1 MESWRARG
9 FVPDSDSEDGLDS
22 QETGNLNNAVED
34 SVANI
39 GGAVAV
45 IVEETTALDQRDEA
59 QHEVQANTS
68 QDSKVEC
75 DRPVTLPV
83 NFNGA
88 PRPTEYPD
96 GPSTAP
102 TEAANESSK
111 AQKQLPGLLEDKETP
126 RAEENT
132 EDPHMPTQSSGIA
145 NNRSKSVDE
154 DDKSE
159 ESLHGLSK
167 DEVTPRAKEKIDD
180 SLLPMKP
187 AEIVNARPTTADEE
201 PSPGPAEDEET
212 PRAKEK
218 DNSRLPAQASNTTNG
233 SAPPTPRAKEH
244 DSIWD
249 FPSSE
254 DELQFDYRPFRR
266 PLHVYSR
273 NKPDSQPR
281 QVEGNYD
288 LSTPSSPLSSLDSLR
303 FEEDDQGDQEKS
315 EQAEQP
321 TNDFIEE
328 LLPPLDLPEE
338 ILREMSP
345 PARRSLRERKAIQLH
360 PYMLE
365 DAKYRNMMRAGGV
378 KPVRVTQPELTRAT
392 GDESQGKEYV
402 DAAEPMS
409 DSFGAEFEFQ
419 PSSPIETR
427 PSEKRLSRNSPKP
440 ALQHG
445 SPQLGRSPAGV
456 LERQPKRRK
465 VSRPHHE
472 RRPPSRNLQ
481 RPSVVIVN
489 SSPMRQN
496 NAPVFGVPSPPRSE
510 ENVTSSPATGPS
522 NVFRFPRG
530 YTPPSVTTNVKPGQ
544 GAIAQEEDGMDWSGG
559 EEDGGPV
566 DAHLEA
572 NPTQSNSDAEDASAV
587 ESENED
593 FDVRLY
599 QRRIKGV
606 LPASWLRLD
615 QKQQEGRLSAT
626 QRQRERMHS
635 RTENAKGVARKITK
649 SNSAAMASGSNANL
663 SSLRQLADPE
673 SGDEDEADDGDDTVN
688 SRQLLANLGLEP
700 FDDNDFGED
709 IPEDNRIDYMLPPAP
724 RAPSTK
730 TRQPGKKRPTSEGD
744 SMRSAHAPKRP
755 RMKRQTRLTD
765 PAHGSRKQ
773 KRPTPSMPRI
783 GILDAPDVVSRSRG
797 EQPLF
802 LRIAAREARS
812 RQDKGRRSP
821 TRKFFN
827 FSSRVDTE
835 DANKSLHDWQ
845 EGRLRQTK
853 LPPSRP
859 KAKVAGRQPLAVL
872 SSNRPARSHGRVAER
887 ASENRRVN
895 ASSGLPSRAN
905 STADEHAPSTQPRV
919 PGQVAKTAVNSSK
932 LMQPEQRP
940 NKWIVRRNLAITSLT
955 RQDPRP
961 AMLEVANPRGKPV
974 SPLSFQRS
982 LSLLDRNYRHKHLP
996 KARQSNLVLDRFI
1009 SSRSSS
1015 PATAGAQTTGTSQSA
1030 NKPDVRPPGA
1040 RPQAQRQLKKRPP
1053 KRLAVNDNQFQRP
1066 LVLESTDPEPLLQ
1079 NGDLPID
1086 SSSDALHGF
1095 KPSYSV
1101 AFNIFPLSTGT
1112 FFHQTTFLGSGQFA
1126 HSLEFLK
1133 RDLDR
1138 DAGFLSFKAGDRAFR
1153 WGSWNDAV
1161 SSELGLVFDSMIE
1174 TIEKNDAGLTGTPGH
1189 TEKNDCSLYKCL
1201 IKYVRD
1207 TLSFI
1212 DPVDRIGFVRRAL
1225 SLVCKLNDTL
1235 TTLAPRSEHEIDYLA
1250 AICSYNSV
1258 FTYLLLQISGH
1269 DLVDDALTRE
1279 VLGSLTRAAKQTITL
1294 VTTPL
1299 GQSSIR
1305 RLLANIESPEKR
1317 DAGIQGDHLVAEAY
1331 VIVRHILRGT
1341 DRLKGCL
1348 EELLTESYASQDND
1362 LVNLAD
1368 INRLE
1373 RVWHCVFTTLP
1384 LDELDA
1390 SGIARIGSRFWEA
1403 HGNWAIVKT
1412 LLRPVLD
1419 RYDATSITQP
1429 ISYYKYCR
1437 TLFHRCFYLI
1447 NGWGWRDCKPIL
1459 DTLYDFFAKNTL
1471 YNLKH
1476 EEGYRSPAFL
1486 DELDQ
1491 KPSLEVQA
1499 DDPCFHIL
1507 LKIIASGLRY
1517 LVKIYDQKKVRNF
1530 AWRLLPN
1537 HGRVYPKE
1545 KPIRQE
1551 DLDALRNH
1559 HDLLCTLYYAVPDGC
1574 RPRLQTI
1581 RDLVHPA
1588 SSHRETC
1595 NISIRS
1601 WARLVRFK
1609 LSTNEDVAG
1618 LEPFSD
1624 WHNYFVSELLK
1635 QHALARQEVESQNA
1649 AGNKFSDQLVERTIA
1664 QNQRQ
1669 IESLLKTALNGLN
1682 SAIRSAPT
1690 LQHAHKLVLGAPI
1703 KALLGLF
1710 NARIARVNTTVSD
1723 ALQVIVTYVQKC
1735 DSPPAAEEA
1744 SAPVAVDEDSQE
1756 YGDWADIAAAYG
1768 ESPAISPEVEYVEK
1782 ILHPAVF
1789 QLISNCFGE
1798 DYCPEDAI
1806 LLSVVECWTSIA
1818 QTLVKHGLRHWDSY
1832 LSPYNGDSW
1841 TSLRLTMQTRKFTPL
1856 FLANSIE
1863 KDPQFAAD
1871 CKVQVIGMWV
1881 SSLVERVSLLKY
1893 QHRLTEALLNQVVA
1907 EPLLQNLP
1915 FARDRKEGKYLIFLE
1930 DLSQRRVSLISSVLS
1945 NMRVHLQLLED
1956 VKARELST
1964 TKQEYKE
1971 IIQNMMSAMK
1981 ANYLELGNGAAS
1993 VQGAYVDFVHRI
2005 VAFLQQHSRDICPI
2019 DPFFTD
2025 PASFPLPSGD
2035 PTYIVAR
2042 LKSYEP
2048 KLSSEKVAKTLIM
2061 FVQSVSERAA
2071 IDGQQ
2076 DYLVNQLHASMADT
2090 YEAGLPNKPTLRAT
2104 LLQAVFP
2111 AYLEASFS
2119 NPACWILSRPIIQ
2132 TITLVFQDLLFNM
2145 DTTDSAC
2152 VASLVNIIHSIFQA
2166 SHTALLSMASNATML
2181 NDPVVALSAAAFIKM
2196 ITAALPV
2203 IDYIDRTTDMDQ
2215 RILAQVHAFQHY
2227 VTFATSHLDQHL
2239 STTDLYNMPHS
2250 TEAFITGDTSSSIAT
2265 NPPFFPDLQRSTA
2278 RELNLYLNE
2287 SWSRHQKKFYFTRR
2301 GGHHPQEISIQPSV
2315 AAGLEQPP
2323 QKILG
2328 PVVQE
2333 FLDVARGLDL
2343 DVAGDGDLV
2352 RIEDNLFAVQD
2363 SDQVSASGSGDE
2375 NAIYTL
2381 DLVDVIG
2388 Y

>member
-22 QETGNLNNAVED
+22 QETGELNNAVED
-34 SVANI
+34 SVADI

-45 IVEETTALDQRDEA
+45 VVEETVLDHRDEA
-59 QHEVQANTS
+59 QHEPQEIAS

-75 DRPVTLPV
+75 DRPVTLPEDL
-83 NFNGA
+83 NGA
-88 PRPTEYPD
+88 PGPTEQHD

-102 TEAANESSK
+102 TEAAVDSNKAEEQSSG
-111 AQKQLPGLLEDKETP
+111 LPEDKETP
-126 RAEENT
+126 RVEENT
-132 EDPHMPTQSSGIA
+132 DDPHMPTQSLEVA
-145 NNRSKSVDE
+145 NNLSKSVDE
-154 DDKSE
+154 DDEAE

-167 DEVTPRAKEKIDD
+167 DEETPRAKGNIDG
-180 SLLPMKP
+180 SRLPTKSSEV
-187 AEIVNARPTTADEE
+187 ANARPKTADEE
-201 PSPGPAEDEET
+201 PLPGFAEDEET

-218 DNSRLPAQASNTTNG
+218 DNSRPLAQSSKTTDG
-233 SAPPTPRAKEH
+233 SAPPTARAKEH

-249 FPSSE
+249 LPSSE
-254 DELQFDYRPFRR
+254 DELQFDYRPSRR

-273 NKPDSQPR
+273 NKLDSQPR
-281 QVEGNYD
+281 QVEGNHD
-288 LSTPSSPLSSLDSLR
+288 VSTPSSPLSSLDSLQ
-303 FEEDDQGDQEKS
+303 FDENDQSAQ
-315 EQAEQP
+315 EQAVQPEQP
-321 TNDFIEE
+321 TNNFIEE

-365 DAKYRNMMRAGGV
+365 DAKYRNMMRARGV
-378 KPVRVTQPELTRAT
+378 KPVRVAQPDLPQAT
-392 GDESQGKEYV
+392 GEESQGKEYV
-402 DAAEPMS
+402 DAEPMS

-427 PSEKRLSRNSPKP
+427 RAEKRLSRNSPEP

-445 SPQLGRSPAGV
+445 SPRLGHSPTGV
-456 LERQPKRRK
+456 LDRQPKRRK
-465 VSRPHHE
+465 VSRPH
-472 RRPPSRNLQ
+472 SRNLQ
-481 RPSVVIVN
+481 QPSVVIVN

-496 NAPVFGVPSPPRSE
+496 TATVFGVPSPPRSE
-510 ENVTSSPATGPS
+510 ANATSSPATGPS

-530 YTPPSVTTNVKPGQ
+530 YTPPSVTTTVKSGQ
-544 GAIAQEEDGMDWSGG
+544 GATAQGEDGMDWSGG
-559 EEDGGPV
+559 EEDDEPV
-566 DAHLEA
+566 DAHLKG
-572 NPTQSNSDAEDASAV
+572 NHTRSNSDPEDASAA

-593 FDVRLY
+593 FDVRMY

-626 QRQRERMHS
+626 QRQRERMHH
-635 RTENAKGVARKITK
+635 RTENAKGVARKVTK
-649 SNSAAMASGSNANL
+649 SNSTTIASGSNAKL
-663 SSLRQLADPE
+663 SSLRQLADPD
-673 SGDEDEADDGDDTVN
+673 SGDESEAKDGEDAVN
-688 SRQLLANLGLEP
+688 PRQLLANLGLEP

-724 RAPSTK
+724 RTAPTK
-730 TRQPGKKRPTSEGD
+730 TRQPGKKRLTSEGD

-755 RMKRQTRLTD
+755 RLKRQTRLTD
-765 PAHGSRKQ
+765 PAYGSRKQ

-783 GILDAPDVVSRSRG
+783 GILDAPDVASRSRG
-797 EQPLF
+797 EQPQF

-812 RQDKGRRSP
+812 RQDKGRRTP

-835 DANKSLHDWQ
+835 DVNESLHDWQ

-872 SSNRPARSHGRVAER
+872 SSNRPTGSLGRITEG
-887 ASENRRVN
+887 ASENRRVD
-895 ASSGLPSRAN
+895 ASSALPSRAN
-905 STADEHAPSTQPRV
+905 STADEHATSTDPRV
-919 PGQVAKTAVNSSK
+919 PDQVAKTAVNSSR

-955 RQDPRP
+955 RQNPRP
-961 AMLEVANPRGKPV
+961 AMLEVANHRNKPA

-982 LSLLDRNYRHKHLP
+982 LSLLNRDYRHKHLP

-1015 PATAGAQTTGTSQSA
+1015 PATVGVQPTGTNQPT
-1030 NKPDVRPPGA
+1030 KEPEA

-1053 KRLAVNDNQFQRP
+1053 KRLAINDNQFQQP
-1066 LVLESTDPEPLLQ
+1066 LVLESMDPEPFLQ
-1079 NGDLPID
+1079 NGNLPMN
-1086 SSSDALHGF
+1086 SSSDALQGF

-1101 AFNIFPLSTGT
+1101 TFNVFPLSTGT

-1126 HSLEFLK
+1126 RSQEFLK
-1133 RDLDR
+1133 RDLDK
-1138 DAGFLSFKAGDRAFR
+1138 DAGFLLLKAGDRAYR

-1161 SSELGLVFDSMIE
+1161 SSELGLIFDNMIE
-1174 TIEKNDAGLTGTPGH
+1174 MIEKSDTGLTATPED
-1189 TEKNDCSLYKCL
+1189 TEKIDCNLYKYL
-1201 IKYVRD
+1201 IKYVTD

-1212 DPVDRIGFVRRAL
+1212 DPIDRIGFVRRAL

-1235 TTLAPRSEHEIDYLA
+1235 TTLVPKSEREIECLTA
-1250 AICSYNSV
+1250 TCSYNSV
-1258 FTYLLLQISGH
+1258 FTYQLLQISGH
-1269 DLVDDALTRE
+1269 ELVDDALTEE
-1279 VLGSLTRAAKQTITL
+1279 VLKSLKQAAKQTIAL

-1317 DAGIQGDHLVAEAY
+1317 DAGIQSDHIIAEAY

-1348 EELLTESYASQDND
+1348 EEVLTKAYSSQDDD

-1368 INRLE
+1368 IPRLE
-1373 RVWHCVFTTLP
+1373 RVWHCIFTILP

-1403 HGNWAIVKT
+1403 HGNWAVIKT

-1491 KPSLEVQA
+1491 KPSLEVQPE
-1499 DDPCFHIL
+1499 DPCFHIL

-1517 LVKIYDQKKVRNF
+1517 LAKIYDQKKVRNF

-1601 WARLVRFK
+1601 WTRLVRFK
-1609 LSTNEDVAG
+1609 LSTDEDVAG

-1624 WHNYFVSELLK
+1624 WHSYFVSELLK
-1635 QHALARQEVESQNA
+1635 QHALARQEVESQNT

-1710 NARIARVNTTVSD
+1710 NARIARVNTTVSET
-1723 ALQVIVTYVQKC
+1723 LQVIATYVHKC
-1735 DSPPAAEEA
+1735 ESPPAAQGA
-1744 SAPVAVDEDSQE
+1744 SVPAAVDEDSQE
-1756 YGDWADIAAAYG
+1756 YGDWTDIAAAYG
-1768 ESPAISPEVEYVEK
+1768 ESPAISPEVEYVDK
-1782 ILHPAVF
+1782 VLHPAVF
-1789 QLISNCFGE
+1789 RLISNCFGE

-1806 LLSVVECWTSIA
+1806 LLNVVECWTSIA

-1863 KDPQFAAD
+1863 KDPRFAAD

-1881 SSLVERVSLLKY
+1881 SSLVERVSMLKY

-1907 EPLLQNLP
+1907 DPLLQNLP
-1915 FARDRKEGKYLIFLE
+1915 FARDRQAGRYLITLD
-1930 DLSQRRVSLISSVLS
+1930 DLSHRRVSLISSVLS
-1945 NMRVHLQLLED
+1945 NMRAHLQLLED
-1956 VKARELST
+1956 VEARELSAI
-1964 TKQEYKE
+1964 KQEYRE

-1993 VQGAYVDFVHRI
+1993 VQGAYVEFVHRI
-2005 VAFLQQHSRDICPI
+2005 VAFQQQHSRDICPI

-2025 PASFPLPSGD
+2025 PASFPLPSDD

-2042 LKSYEP
+2042 LKGYEP
-2048 KLSSEKVAKTLIM
+2048 KLSSEKVARTLIM
-2061 FVQSVSERAA
+2061 FIQSVSERAA

-2090 YEAGLPNKPTLRAT
+2090 YEAGLPDKPTLRAT

-2152 VASLVNIIHSIFQA
+2152 VTSLLNIVHSVFQA
-2166 SHTALLSMASNATML
+2166 SHTALLSITHDATKL
-2181 NDPVVALSAAAFIKM
+2181 NDPAVAISAAAFIRM
-2196 ITAALPV
+2196 ITAALPI
-2203 IDYIDRTTDMDQ
+2203 IDYIDRATDIDQ
-2215 RILAQVHAFQHY
+2215 RILAQIHAFQNY
-2227 VTFATSHLDQHL
+2227 VTFAASHLNQPL
-2239 STTDLYNMPHS
+2239 STTDLYDIPHT
-2250 TEAFITGDTSSSIAT
+2250 TEAFSTGETLSSIAT
-2265 NPPFFPDLQRSTA
+2265 NPSFFPDLQRSAA
-2278 RELNLYLNE
+2278 RELQLYLNE

-2301 GGHHPQEISIQPSV
+2301 GGHQPQEISIQPSV
-2315 AAGLEQPP
+2315 AAELEQSSE
-2323 QKILG
+2323 KILG
-2328 PVVQE
+2328 PVVRE
-2333 FLDVARGLDL
+2333 FSDVVRGLDL
-2343 DVAGDGDLV
+2343 DLADDGNAA
-2352 RIEDNLFAVQD
+2352 RTEDSLFAVRHP
-2363 SDQVSASGSGDE
+2363 DQVSGSA
-2375 NAIYTL
+2375 NTTYTL